1 MSLLGG
7 CIKEDYIKG
16 EFIALILNAEG
27 LYSMW
32 YWVERV
38 EAMGFGFDAYRSKDG
53 KRVRQVWDDGYV
65 EEFEC
70 P

>member
-1 MSLLGG
+1 
-7 CIKEDYIKG
+7 
-16 EFIALILNAEG
+16 
-27 LYSMW
+27 MW
-32 YWVERV
+32 YWVERI
-38 EAMGFGFDAYRSKDG
+38 EAVGFGFDAYRSEDG